1 VSTLKEQAEVDIN
14 MFMETGLPW
23 VDEAVFTPQ
32 VGEPVSL
39 NVIFE
44 QNLYSEYG
52 DIATKVSELEYRV
65 ECLFADIGQVPI
77 AATPSR
83 KGDHFTINSVDYEVT
98 EIADRNNKFIVC
110 AVRKID

>member
-1 VSTLKEQAEVDIN
+1 MSTLKEQAAIDID

-23 VDEAVFTPQ
+23 VDAAVFTPQ
-32 VGEPVSL
+32 VGDPVSL

-44 QNLYSEYG
+44 QNLYAEYG
-52 DIATKVSELEYRV
+52 DISTKVSELEYRI

-83 KGDHFTINSVDYEVT
+83 KGDYFTVNSVDYEVT

-110 AVRKID
+110 AVKQRD